1 MFSNSHKK
9 PFLVIGSNSFSGS
22 HFVNELLINDYDVC
36 GVSRSQQPNDV
47 FLPYKWPENKVNK
60 IKKNDILDKF
70 EFYSFDLNND
80 TEQICNLIDKIKPE
94 YIVNFA
100 SQGMVAES
108 WLNPVH
114 WYQTNI
120 VSQVALHDQ
129 LRKRKFIK
137 KYVHVTTPEVYGSTN
152 DGWIKENFNFNPT
165 TPYAVSRA
173 ACDLHLLSFFKAYDF
188 PVVFTRAANVY
199 GPGQQL
205 YRVIPRACLSALTGK
220 SFNLNGG
227 GLSKRSFIHIKDVV
241 RATFDIALEAEPGSS
256 WHISTNEAISI
267 KDLVIRICD
276 IANIDFEKIVNIDE
290 ERLGKDQNYLLDSSK
305 LRDKFNWKEEFNLHD
320 GLNTTFDW
328 VKANLLLLNDLSW
341 DYSHKL

>member
-1 MFSNSHKK
+1 MFSNFDKET
-9 PFLVIGSNSFSGS
+9 FLVIGSNSFSGS
-22 HFVNELLINDYDVC
+22 HFVNELLLKDYNVC
-36 GVSRSQQPNDV
+36 GISRSKQPNDV
-47 FLPYKWPENKVNK
+47 FLPYKWPENKLSK
-60 IKKNDILDKF
+60 IKKNNILDNF
-70 EFYSFDLNND
+70 NFYSFDLNSD
-80 TEQICNLIDKIKPE
+80 TDKICNLIDEIKPE

-108 WLNPVH
+108 WLNPIH
-114 WYQTNI
+114 WYKTNI
-120 VSQVALHDQ
+120 ISQVALHDE

-173 ACDLHLLSFFKAYDF
+173 SCDLHLLSFFKAYNF

-227 GLSKRSFIHIKDVV
+227 GISKRSFIHIKDVV
-241 RATFDIALEAEPGSS
+241 NATIDIALKAEPGSS
-256 WHISTNEAISI
+256 WHISTNQAISI
-267 KDLVIRICD
+267 KDLVKRICN
-276 IANIDFEKIVNIDE
+276 IANIDFNQIVKIDE

-305 LRDKFNWKEEFNLHD
+305 LRNEFSWKEDFNLD
-320 GLNTTFDW
+320 NGLNATFDW
-328 VKANLLLLNDLSW
+328 VKANLLLLKNLSW
-341 DYSHKL
+341 DYTHKL